1 MDAITGATTTSST
14 VHLIAWI
21 RKIEDR
27 VEMTEA
33 IHYYFT
39 RINASRISVQS
50 PAKPNDGLCCRV

>member
-1 MDAITGATTTSST
+1 MDAITGAKTTSST

-33 IHYYFT
+33 IHYSFT
-39 RINASRISVQS
+39 RINASRISAESSQ
-50 PAKPNDGLCCRV
+50 A